1 MRRQLYS
8 QGPTEFSTR
17 EFGLGW
23 LLGAS
28 VLSADLAHPSR
39 RHSHPYMEIIFC
51 IKGEFVYDLGG
62 ERPVTLKSGMGIVIP
77 ERTNHPLK
85 SGIAAPGRRIV
96 LHLGREMPPKPQ
108 YASFAPHIYSGLRKT
123 LSDGAKRPF
132 RLNKQL
138 NSVVRELSALLL
150 LGRKGVSEPL
160 LAHMRILATDILF
173 RTATTL
179 AEPPSAAEPQMM
191 DEAVRYLD
199 EHLRESASISELVRH
214 IGYSRSRLFELFRE
228 HTGLTPHEYL
238 IRLRVRRA
246 EELLRSSDLPVRTI
260 AQQVGFNDYIHF
272 TGVFKR
278 YTGHTASE
286 IRDAEHTK

>member
-1 MRRQLYS
+1 
-8 QGPTEFSTR
+8 
-17 EFGLGW
+17 
-23 LLGAS
+23 
-28 VLSADLAHPSR
+28 
-39 RHSHPYMEIIFC
+39 
-51 IKGEFVYDLGG
+51 
-62 ERPVTLKSGMGIVIP
+62 
-77 ERTNHPLK
+77 
-85 SGIAAPGRRIV
+85 
-96 LHLGREMPPKPQ
+96 
-108 YASFAPHIYSGLRKT
+108 
-123 LSDGAKRPF
+123 
-132 RLNKQL
+132 
-138 NSVVRELSALLL
+138 
-150 LGRKGVSEPL
+150 
-160 LAHMRILATDILF
+160 
-173 RTATTL
+173 
-179 AEPPSAAEPQMM
+179 MM

-286 IRDAEHTK
+286 IRDAEHTKWHPRPSP